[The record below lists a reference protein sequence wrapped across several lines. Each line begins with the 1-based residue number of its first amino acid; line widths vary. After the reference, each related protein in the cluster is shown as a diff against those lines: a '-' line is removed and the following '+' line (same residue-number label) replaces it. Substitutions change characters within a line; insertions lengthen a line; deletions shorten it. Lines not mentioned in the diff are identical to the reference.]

1 MVRFK
6 RFTGCISLILAILF
20 LLPYQ
25 SQSADKKLRVALV
38 LPGRINDVSWNQA
51 AYEGLKQVEKDLGI
65 ETAYSENV
73 SVADVE
79 RVLRDYATAGYDLI
93 LAHSF
98 NYGDAVFKVAKDFP
112 NLKFGWATGFKSAPN
127 VAFYDWPAHEVG
139 YLVGMLAAYMSKT
152 GKVGALGGFDVPDVV
167 RALEGFKLG
176 AKAVNPNVRIFT
188 TYIGDW
194 EDAAKAKEAA
204 LAHIEN
210 GADVVYINGD
220 GISYGVIEAAKEK
233 GVYAIGGIA
242 DQYSLAPETILS
254 STVLNVGFTIKKMVE
269 DVQAGKL
276 KESYLY
282 SLKEG
287 GVDIA
292 PYHALE
298 KGIPQEVKDKIAKTK
313 QDILEGKFQVPDIIK
328 PTE

>member
-6 RFTGCISLILAILF
+6 YLVEFIGLILTVQF

-25 SQSADKKLRVALV
+25 VQSGDKKLKVAMI

-51 AYEGLKQVEKDLGI
+51 AYEGLKQAEKELGVEI
-65 ETAYSENV
+65 AYTENV

-79 RVLRDYATAGYDLI
+79 RVLREYATAGYDLI

-98 NYGDAVFKVAKDFP
+98 NYGDAVFKVAQDFP
-112 NLKFGWATGFKSAPN
+112 KIKFGWATGFKSAPN

-139 YLVGMLAAYMSKT
+139 YLVGMLAASMSKT

-167 RALEGFKLG
+167 RAIEGFKLG
-176 AKAVNPNVRIFT
+176 AKAVNPEIKVFT

-242 DQYSLAPETILS
+242 DQYSLAPKTVLS
-254 STVLNVGFTIKKMVE
+254 STVLNVGFTIKKMIE
-269 DVQAGKL
+269 DVQASKF

-292 PYHALE
+292 PYHELE
-298 KGIPQEVKDKIAKTK
+298 AVIPQEVKDKIAKAK
-313 QDILEGKFQVPDIIK
+313 KDILEGKLQVPDIVK